1 MSKAINRRNFLK
13 LGCGVL
19 GSTVLACGGL
29 SFVAMREP
37 EIEMTQNTYGG
48 NSTMN
53 NKILVAYASK
63 SGTTVDVAQA
73 IGKSLS
79 AKGATVDVLPIKSIK
94 SLDGYRAFVV
104 GSGIRMG
111 SWLPEAVD
119 FVKKNQAQ
127 LNQTST
133 VFFTVHMLNVDD
145 SETSRQAR
153 AAYTAPVRQIVNPKA
168 EAFFAGRMDFSKL
181 SFFEAMISK
190 AMKAEERD
198 LRDWNKIRAWGENI
212 YSTLMAA

>member
-1 MSKAINRRNFLK
+1 MSNAINRRNFLK
-13 LGCGVL
+13 LGCAAL
-19 GSTVLACGGL
+19 GGSVLACGGL
-29 SFVAMREP
+29 SFVAVREP
-37 EIEMTQNTYGG
+37 EIEMTQNSSGG
-48 NSTMN
+48 GSTM

-73 IGKSLS
+73 IGKSLG
-79 AKGATVDVLPIKSIK
+79 AKGAAVDVLPIKSIK

-127 LNQTST
+127 LNQAPV
-133 VFFTVHMLNVDD
+133 VFFTVHMLNRDD
-145 SETSRQAR
+145 SETSRQGR
-153 AAYTAPVRQIVNPKA
+153 AAYTAPVRQVVNPKA

-181 SFFEAMISK
+181 SFLESMISK
-190 AMKAEERD
+190 AMKAKEED
-198 LRDWNKIRAWGENI
+198 LRDWSKIRAWGESM
-212 YSTLMAA
+212 STALGTM